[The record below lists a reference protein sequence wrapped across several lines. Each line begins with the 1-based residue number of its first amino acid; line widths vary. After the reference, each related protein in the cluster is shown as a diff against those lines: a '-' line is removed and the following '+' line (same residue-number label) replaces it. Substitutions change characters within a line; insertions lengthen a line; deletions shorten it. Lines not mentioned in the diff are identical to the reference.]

1 MADIVPTL
9 RKAFAIAQSGVPG
22 PVFIE
27 FPIDTLYPY
36 ETVLR
41 EAVKVDKTKK
51 SVSFTQRAID
61 WYLVRHVDRLFAGEC
76 ID

>member
-1 MADIVPTL
+1 MPTL
-9 RKAFAIAQSGVPG
+9 RKAFAIAQSGIPG

-36 ETVLR
+36 ETVMR

-51 SVSFTQRAID
+51 VGLMQRLID
-61 WYLVRHVDRLFAGEC
+61 WYLVRHVDRQFAGKDGVTTLQE
-76 ID
+76 